1 MISDETISLEFL
13 SRQQS
18 LLLEELRAVRIES
31 REIRRSFTLI
41 SEHFSRQEHRIVELR
56 DDLETLVKLE
66 LGGAIANLETRLET
80 ALEGRL
86 NVQEGRLDSVGQKL
100 ECLDEKLDAILAA
113 VTPQ

>member
-1 MISDETISLEFL
+1 MISDETVTLEFL
-13 SRQQS
+13 SRQQAQ
-18 LLLEELRAVRIES
+18 LLDELRAVRIES

-86 NVQEGRLDSVGQKL
+86 DGYVSRLDGVELRL
-100 ECLDEKLDAILAA
+100 ERLDEKLDAILAA
-113 VTPQ
+113 VTPR

>member
-1 MISDETISLEFL
+1 MISDETVTLEFL
-13 SRQQS
+13 SRQQAQ
-18 LLLEELRAVRIES
+18 LLEELRAVRIES

-86 NVQEGRLDSVGQKL
+86 DGVGFRL
-100 ECLDEKLDAILAA
+100 ERLDEKLDAIMAA